1 MLIVLIVLTA
11 ATALNLFLMLRLA
24 AHIRAAAEAAIPTT
38 LPIGEAVPPFEGQ
51 RRADG
56 RRVASG
62 DWLGQPAVLAFL
74 SPGCSACQEKV
85 AELLSILPAIRRAG
99 VALWIIPN
107 DDRHDIAGL
116 VGGTELLD
124 HVLVLDAATRLR
136 LNPRKGA
143 PFYVFIDDRMI
154 AQASNYVGDEDWQ
167 SFLEQMREIAAGEG
181 PP

>member
-1 MLIVLIVLTA
+1 MDDNLLLIVLIVLTA
-11 ATALNLFLMLRLA
+11 ATALNLFLTLRLA

-38 LPIGEAVPPFEGQ
+38 LPIGEAVPPFAGQ

-56 RRVASG
+56 SRVASG
-62 DWLGQPAVLAFL
+62 DWTGQPAVLVFL
-74 SPGCSACQEKV
+74 SPGCSSCRATV
-85 AELLSILPAIRRAG
+85 AELLAILPAMRGAG
-99 VALWIIPN
+99 VALWVVPN

-143 PFYVFIDDRMI
+143 PFYIFIDDRMI
-154 AQASNYVGDEDWQ
+154 AQASNFVGDEDWRT
-167 SFLEQMREIAAGEG
+167 FVAQMREAVG
-181 PP
+181 